1 MDLRESDDNISVNRV
16 FMTCGLC
23 VVATSTTYSQL
34 TPLVVGGFG
43 TSVQSKNCT
52 GVHSRP
58 RGKDTYYTPYLHAER
73 VVYAAVICGARVQHI
88 VLAGYCRRKMRSSA
102 CDALVVK
109 VVLVAAWLSG
119 IFSAPYVTVAASE
132 TVEVWLHE
140 LTLGVS
146 FKPTL
151 LNRLQT

>member
-23 VVATSTTYSQL
+23 VVATSTTYSQR

-58 RGKDTYYTPYLHAER
+58 VTVLW
-73 VVYAAVICGARVQHI
+73 ARVR
-88 VLAGYCRRKMRSSA
+88 VSWLGFKLKCLAWKGYLLYPLLTRRACRVRSSNLWST
-102 CDALVVK
+102 C
-109 VVLVAAWLSG
+109 AAYRFSRLLS
-119 IFSAPYVTVAASE
+119 E
-132 TVEVWLHE
+132 ENEE
-140 LTLGVS
+140 L
-146 FKPTL
+146 
-151 LNRLQT
+151 RLRRFGR